1 MSKRTSG
8 VAQPEYRLLAL
19 ITPLISML
27 ISTAIFGETAQAVID
42 WSWAVVVVTVNF
54 EYFGFVGIVV
64 SNLCTAWKLIP
75 DASIRH

>member
-1 MSKRTSG
+1 
-8 VAQPEYRLLAL
+8 
-19 ITPLISML
+19 
-27 ISTAIFGETAQAVID
+27 VID
-42 WSWAVVVVTVNF
+42 WSWAVVAVTVNF

>member
-27 ISTAIFGETAQAVID
+27 ISTAIFGETAQAVIE
-42 WSWAVVVVTVNF
+42 SWAVVAVTVNF
-54 EYFGFVGIVV
+54 EYFGIVV